1 MRRVAGHAVSEWIE
15 HAVAALMIALIVA
28 LMGRPAA
35 VRTTIDVEKEGRVE
49 ELAALLGD
57 RATRA
62 EIERILLVASRFPPN
77 DAATRSL
84 ADALSKCD
92 MSGLAD
98 ASRMQLARR
107 LYAITVGDDLPR
119 DRLAVMLNQIENDA
133 IDARCSPIVIEAM
146 VESARR
152 VARTDPK
159 PKKDWW

>member
-1 MRRVAGHAVSEWIE
+1 
-15 HAVAALMIALIVA
+15 
-28 LMGRPAA
+28 
-35 VRTTIDVEKEGRVE
+35 
-49 ELAALLGD
+49 
-57 RATRA
+57 
-62 EIERILLVASRFPPN
+62 
-77 DAATRSL
+77 
-84 ADALSKCD
+84 